1 MIKLDCYTLPAE
13 AFERE
18 DAIAVNGV
26 VFLRDPQVTDRRAA
40 RAKLPPEVVD
50 MTNIEQ
56 LISERPEELAAILA
70 ESYDPCRYCVRGGG
84 ECRDHED
91 CTEGIVEWMWREADR
106 R

>member
-18 DAIAVNGV
+18 DAVCVNGV
-26 VFLRDPQVTDRRAA
+26 RFIRDPQVTEHSAS
-40 RAKLPPEVVD
+40 RAKLGAGVVR
-50 MTNIEQ
+50 MTNIEK

-70 ESYDPCRYCVRGGG
+70 ESYDPCRYCVRGSG

-91 CTEGIVEWMWREADR
+91 CTEGIVEWMWREADGR
-106 R
+106 